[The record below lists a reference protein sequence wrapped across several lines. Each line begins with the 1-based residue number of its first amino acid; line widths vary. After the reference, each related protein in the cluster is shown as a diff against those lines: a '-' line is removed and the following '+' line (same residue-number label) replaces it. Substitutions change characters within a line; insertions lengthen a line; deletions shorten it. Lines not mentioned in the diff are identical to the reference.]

1 MNLVEIGDRIVD
13 NDPRMKGRTLT
24 VIAIVGD
31 YVRATRS
38 ASTRGF
44 RIRQS
49 RIFTDGKPRR
59 SGFSLVADDNP

>member
-1 MNLVEIGDRIVD
+1 MDFVEIGDRIVD

-31 YVRATRS
+31 YVMATRS

-44 RIRQS
+44 RIRQN